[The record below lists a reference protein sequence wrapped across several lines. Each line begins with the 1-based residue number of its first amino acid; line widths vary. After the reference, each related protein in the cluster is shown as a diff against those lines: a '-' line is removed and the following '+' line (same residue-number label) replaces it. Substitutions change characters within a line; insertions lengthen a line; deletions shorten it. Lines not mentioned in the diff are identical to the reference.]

1 MGSNN
6 IFNRNNNTGNTFNNN
21 NNMNNNMNNN
31 NNTGILFG
39 GNTGTVGQTNNTA
52 FSMFNKGPTQN
63 TNTGGKIY

>member
-1 MGSNN
+1 
-6 IFNRNNNTGNTFNNN
+6 
-21 NNMNNNMNNN
+21 MNNN

-52 FSMFNKGPTQN
+52 FSIFNKGPTQN